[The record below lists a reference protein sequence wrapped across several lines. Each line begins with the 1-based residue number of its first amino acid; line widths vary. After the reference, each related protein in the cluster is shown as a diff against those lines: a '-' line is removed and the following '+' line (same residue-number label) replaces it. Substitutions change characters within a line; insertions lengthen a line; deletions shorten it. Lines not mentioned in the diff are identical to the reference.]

1 MSIWATYRKAL
12 AQAEEE
18 WTDGDTPVE
27 VTAVAKAT
35 GMDPAKLWDEV
46 EGLRG
51 WESHDQGYQGMVWL
65 IAWELSGWP
74 DWAGITPTSRTAEE
88 AKDDLW
94 RASQEDPEQSPDT
107 SRTDGEEVTDR

>member
-1 MSIWATYRKAL
+1 MNPGEQWHREVSHLARAHGADPGQLLGYVFRSGEIRWPPMSMWKTYRKAL

-46 EGLRG
+46 EGVRG
-51 WESHDQGYQGMVWL
+51 WESHD
-65 IAWELSGWP
+65 
-74 DWAGITPTSRTAEE
+74 
-88 AKDDLW
+88 
-94 RASQEDPEQSPDT
+94 
-107 SRTDGEEVTDR
+107 